1 MIEKFWTHVN
11 MTLMKDVKEFWFK
24 IVSFKMFWYQMCQK
38 VPQVSVFVVLKT
50 VNPTGDLFI
59 VMAYI
64 DSWYSWYILLR

>member
-1 MIEKFWTHVN
+1 
-11 MTLMKDVKEFWFK
+11 
-24 IVSFKMFWYQMCQK
+24 MCQK

-64 DSWYSWYILLR
+64 DS